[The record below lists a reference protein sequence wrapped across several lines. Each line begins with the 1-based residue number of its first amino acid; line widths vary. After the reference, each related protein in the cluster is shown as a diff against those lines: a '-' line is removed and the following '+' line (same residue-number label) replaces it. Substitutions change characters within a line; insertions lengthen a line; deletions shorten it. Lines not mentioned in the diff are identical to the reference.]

1 MKDYINK
8 FVKNINPNLG
18 ILCSASQMVDEDQ
31 LNSPQA
37 QEFGCSVDYNAY
49 TKMANPK
56 PEGTKTNLRSCG
68 FHLHLGYENPNIDTS
83 LMLVKYLD
91 MYLGVPSVLRD
102 TDSRRRSLYGKAGCF
117 RLCRYGK
124 L

>member
-1 MKDYINK
+1 MLRVKIYAELIGKKYNY
-8 FVKNINPNLG
+8 KNIRIKSLMDNK
-18 ILCSASQMVDEDQ
+18 IV
-31 LNSPQA
+31 
-37 QEFGCSVDYNAY
+37 
-49 TKMANPK
+49 
-56 PEGTKTNLRSCG
+56 
-68 FHLHLGYENPNIDTS
+68 HLHLGYENPNIDTS